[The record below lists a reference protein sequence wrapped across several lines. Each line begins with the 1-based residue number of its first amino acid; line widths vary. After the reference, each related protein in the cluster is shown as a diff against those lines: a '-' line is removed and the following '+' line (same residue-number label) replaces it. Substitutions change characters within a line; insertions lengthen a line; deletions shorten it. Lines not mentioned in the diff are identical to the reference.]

1 MGKFVGYHS
10 AMRLAPILLSLLI
23 GLSVLPRGFAQGFPE
38 NLPSTLPDLGDA
50 SSATLSP
57 QMEKRIG
64 EEAMR
69 QIRAREPSYVDDP
82 EIAEYLN
89 VLGKKLSAASSGMH
103 QDFEFFLIKDDS
115 INAFAMPGG
124 FIGVHSGLLLA
135 AQTES
140 ELAGVLAHEISHV
153 TQHHIARLLSKQS
166 QLSAISL
173 AGLLVAI
180 LASRSAAGP
189 AVAMASQAGAVG
201 AQLAYTRDF
210 EREADR
216 IGFQVLQQ
224 AGFEGNGMVSFFE
237 RLQRA
242 TRVHENNAPAY
253 LQSHPLT
260 LERISD
266 IQNRVQGAPYKQRVD
281 SPEFY
286 LVRAKLRAE
295 NGTPREARAYFESEL
310 AEKRYTS
317 EVAARY
323 GLVTTLVRNREFKR
337 AEAELQG
344 LRALAGQQPMVDL
357 LAARMKTE
365 SGDLAGAGDL
375 LKAALVRLP
384 NYRPFNYAYVQLL
397 QRAGRHQ
404 EALDR
409 LVDLVRSYPR
419 ESRFYSMQAQS
430 YSATGKQMLSHR
442 AQGEFY
448 FVQGSLAAAAE
459 QLELGRRA
467 GDGDFYQMSSLEAR
481 LREMRTSLEDEI
493 KRR

>member
-1 MGKFVGYHS
+1 
-10 AMRLAPILLSLLI
+10 MRLAPILLSLLI
-23 GLSVLPRGFAQGFPE
+23 GLPVMPRGLAQGFPE
-38 NLPSTLPDLGDA
+38 SPPSVLPDLGDV
-50 SSATLSP
+50 SSATISP

-82 EIAEYLN
+82 EIADYLN
-89 VLGKKLSAASSGMH
+89 VLGKKLSSSSTSAH
-103 QDFEFFLIKDDS
+103 QAFEFFLIKDDS

-140 ELAGVLAHEISHV
+140 ELASVLAHEISHV
-153 TQHHIARLLSKQS
+153 TQRHIARLLSKQG

-173 AGLLVAI
+173 AGILVAL
-180 LASRSAAGP
+180 LASRSSAGA
-189 AVAMASQAGAVG
+189 AVAMASQAGVVS

-224 AGFEGNGMVSFFE
+224 AGFDGNGMVSFFE

-242 TRVHENNAPAY
+242 TRAHENNAPAY

-266 IQNRVQGAPYKQRVD
+266 IQNRVQGAPYRQRID
-281 SPEFY
+281 SPEFH

-295 NGTPREARAYFESEL
+295 SGAPREAVVHFEREL
-310 AEKRYTS
+310 ADKRYMS
-317 EVAARY
+317 EMAARY
-323 GLVTTLVRNREFKR
+323 GLVTALARTREFKR
-337 AEAELQG
+337 AEAELGALQG
-344 LRALAGQQPMVDL
+344 LAGQHPMVDL
-357 LAARMKTE
+357 LAARIRTE
-365 SGDLAGAGDL
+365 SGDITGAREF
-375 LKAALVRLP
+375 LKASLARLP
-384 NYRPFNYAYVQLL
+384 SYRPFNYAYVQLL
-397 QRAGRHQ
+397 QRDGRHQ

-409 LVDLVRSYPR
+409 LVDLVRDAPR
-419 ESRFYSMQAQS
+419 DSRLYSMQAQS
-430 YSATGKQMLSHR
+430 YAATGKQMLSHR

-448 FVQGSLAAAAE
+448 FLQGSLSAAVE
-459 QLELGRRA
+459 QLELARRA

-481 LREMRTSLEDEI
+481 LREMRSSLENEV